1 MEAFRFINIG
11 FGNTVNAGKIIAIVS
26 PDSAPVKRLVSKAR
40 EDGRTVDATQ
50 GRKTKAV
57 LIMENDRIILSALL
71 PETIRGR
78 AQGTREDMSR
88 EEEEKGTVVGRLLN
102 DYDHYTLSVSMTTRK
117 PREGEVHG
125 VNYYFVS
132 NEEFEEMI
140 SNGGLLEYAGYA
152 DHYYGTPRSF
162 VEKNMAKG
170 KDVILEIEVQGA
182 MQIKKAFP
190 DAVLIFITTPS
201 AAVMAKRLIGRKTE
215 TEEQIDNR
223 FKRAVEEAEHLA
235 KYEYIVVNDD
245 LEVCVREVNRIVDTG
260 EGGVKFDPEF
270 KKKFLRELLEIIEE
284 REQAARDRVSG
295 I

>member
-1 MEAFRFINIG
+1 MTENER
-11 FGNTVNAGKIIAIVS
+11 AGK
-26 PDSAPVKRLVSKAR
+26 LVVIS
-40 EDGRTVDATQ
+40 GFSGV
-50 GRKTKAV
+50 G
-57 LIMENDRIILSALL
+57 
-71 PETIRGR
+71 
-78 AQGTREDMSR
+78 
-88 EEEEKGTVVGRLLN
+88 KGTVVNRLLS

-132 NEEFEEMI
+132 NEQFEEMI
-140 SNGGLLEYAGYA
+140 RNGGLLEHAGYA

-162 VEKNMAKG
+162 VEENMAKG

-223 FKRAVEEAEHLA
+223 FRRAVEEAEHLER
-235 KYEYIVVNDD
+235 YDYIVVNDELD
-245 LEVCVREVNRIVDTG
+245 ACVREVNGIVESG
-260 EGGVKFDPEF
+260 EGGVIYDHQF
-270 KKKFLRELLEIIEE
+270 KSKFLRELLEIIAE
-284 REQAARDRVSG
+284 RTEAARERLAAEQE
-295 I
+295 IK

>member
-1 MEAFRFINIG
+1 MTENER
-11 FGNTVNAGKIIAIVS
+11 AGK
-26 PDSAPVKRLVSKAR
+26 LVVIS
-40 EDGRTVDATQ
+40 GFSGV
-50 GRKTKAV
+50 G
-57 LIMENDRIILSALL
+57 
-71 PETIRGR
+71 
-78 AQGTREDMSR
+78 
-88 EEEEKGTVVGRLLN
+88 KGTVVNRLLS

-132 NEEFEEMI
+132 NEQFEEMI
-140 SNGGLLEYAGYA
+140 RNGGLLEHAGYA

-162 VEKNMAKG
+162 VEENMAKG

-223 FKRAVEEAEHLA
+223 FRRAVEEAEHLER
-235 KYEYIVVNDD
+235 YDYIVVNDELD
-245 LEVCVREVNRIVDTG
+245 ACVREVNGIVESG
-260 EGGVKFDPEF
+260 EGGVIYDPQF
-270 KKKFLRELLEIIEE
+270 KNKFLRELLEIIAE
-284 REQAARDRVSG
+284 RTEAARERLAAEQELKK
-295 I
+295 

>member
-1 MEAFRFINIG
+1 M
-11 FGNTVNAGKIIAIVS
+11 
-26 PDSAPVKRLVSKAR
+26 
-40 EDGRTVDATQ
+40 
-50 GRKTKAV
+50 
-57 LIMENDRIILSALL
+57 
-71 PETIRGR
+71 
-78 AQGTREDMSR
+78 
-88 EEEEKGTVVGRLLN
+88 
-102 DYDHYTLSVSMTTRK
+102 
-117 PREGEVHG
+117 HG

-140 SNGGLLEYAGYA
+140 RNGGLLEYAGYA

-162 VEKNMAKG
+162 VEENMANG

-223 FKRAVEEAEHLA
+223 L
-235 KYEYIVVNDD
+235 YEYIVVNDD

-260 EGGVKFDPEF
+260 EGGVKFDPDF
-270 KKKFLRELLEIIEE
+270 KEKFLSELLEIIE
-284 REQAARDRVSG
+284 ARTEKARKRQPVV
-295 I
+295 